1 MDQQDTKQE
10 LKDLNVKLGQAEK
23 DKDAVFF
30 GAILAETLQFR
41 RANGTIVDKATF
53 LADLVKPENRN
64 DELTSDQIKVQL
76 YGSNLAVV
84 TLRVKFSG
92 LRGGQQRKG
101 TFRNIRIFRRE
112 PGAQG
117 PWLLHFWFNEGINPQ
132 RR

>member
-1 MDQQDTKQE
+1 
-10 LKDLNVKLGQAEK
+10 LGQAEK
-23 DKDAVFF
+23 DKDPVFF

-53 LADLVKPENRN
+53 ISDLVKPENRN

-92 LRGGQQRKG
+92 LRGGQQTKG
-101 TFRNIRIFRRE
+101 IFRNIRIFRRE
-112 PGAQG
+112 PGTQG
-117 PWLLHFWFNEGINPQ
+117 PWLLHFWFNERIHAP